1 MLLQFLDSIS
11 PSFSLFLILI
21 PSRFKSRPYLPRRLQ
36 HSRHEVG
43 LEALG
48 VQAASLERRA
58 EVPDLHLADGVS
70 GEERSGSGGI
80 VVVRGVCSLFRRH
93 FSSGTAKGDEELLAV
108 AVARWSSEEKRRA
121 REKRMLRRVPVAAL
135 RLSSRVSSD
144 DLCLFSLSLFLF
156 STQTIEE
163 PKKHPPVT
171 GKHAS
176 IHHALLRE
184 GRNQRPLGIGG
195 AREKRKRD
203 RAWRGLTASSLLSFP
218 LIDGTLQTQCF
229 FFSSSLSPLSSKTA
243 PLLQGRRAVR
253 PGARLGQHRR
263 GPLRGG
269 REEAR

>member
-1 MLLQFLDSIS
+1 LLLQFLDSIS

-121 REKRMLRRVPVAAL
+121 REKRMLRRVPLFV
-135 RLSSRVSSD
+135 SR
-144 DLCLFSLSLFLF
+144 
-156 STQTIEE
+156 
-163 PKKHPPVT
+163 
-171 GKHAS
+171 
-176 IHHALLRE
+176 
-184 GRNQRPLGIGG
+184 
-195 AREKRKRD
+195 
-203 RAWRGLTASSLLSFP
+203 RGF
-218 LIDGTLQTQCF
+218 LQTNCVSFHSLF
-229 FFSSSLSPLSSKTA
+229 FFSQLKPSKNQKNTLPSLASTLPFTMRFSVKVGINVLSAS
-243 PLLQGRRAVR
+243 GERERRER
-253 PGARLGQHRR
+253 ETER
-263 GPLRGG
+263 G
-269 REEAR
+269 EV